1 MSILTELQQQID
13 QAEAK
18 VKELREKLTEQ
29 KNNERAKTIIATK
42 ELIKRYQLTA
52 AELGLSGRNA
62 TSGKGPLAAAD
73 KRTTVAP
80 KYQDPI
86 SGKTWTGRGKTPA
99 WLAAYLTAGQAK
111 QDYLI
116 K

>member
-1 MSILTELQQQID
+1 MSTLTELQQQIN

-18 VKELREKLTEQ
+18 VKALREKLAEQ
-29 KNNERAKTIIATK
+29 KNNERAKAIAAAE
-42 ELIKRYQLTA
+42 ELIKLYQLTA
-52 AELGLSGRNA
+52 GDLGLSGKNA
-62 TSGKGPLAAAD
+62 TSIKGPCAVSD

-99 WLAAYLTAGQAK
+99 WLAAYLTAGQGK
-111 QDYLI
+111 QNYLI